1 MTTVQ
6 LDTKKLPTSSKELS
20 YPVPTNIHLI
30 WVAPLPKA
38 VQCERIKEWA
48 HKKSNVTVYL
58 WVDSKL
64 FDTGNRNELDS
75 SEISL
80 TDNLSNKTKE
90 CASRAKV
97 NSNLRRFPPTMGA
110 QGYYHTGGVISDL
123 KRFNELVTN
132 LQVLSNIQVKDLS
145 DRHDIRL
152 MNRNAYQYQR
162 TKRDT
167 AVALKIVRDDI
178 LHQYGGVCV
187 DVALLT

>member
-1 MTTVQ
+1 MTIVQ
-6 LDTKKLPTSSKELS
+6 LDTQKLPTSSKELS

-38 VQCERIKEWA
+38 VQCERIKEWV

-64 FDTGNRNELDS
+64 FDTGNRNELNS

-80 TDNLSNKTKE
+80 TDNLFNKTKE
-90 CASRAKV
+90 CASRATV
-97 NSNLRRFPPTMGA
+97 NSNLRCFPPTMGA

-167 AVALKIVRDDI
+167 AVALKIVREEI

-187 DVALLT
+187 DVAF

>member
-38 VQCERIKEWA
+38 VQCERIKEWV

-64 FDTGNRNELDS
+64 FDTVNRNELDS

-90 CASRAKV
+90 SASRAKV
-97 NSNLRRFPPTMGA
+97 NSNLRCFPPTMAA
-110 QGYYHTGGVISDL
+110 QNRVQPRSGYSRRYLLAPRYMITRTRACRS
-123 KRFNELVTN
+123 
-132 LQVLSNIQVKDLS
+132 VLRYWTSWLATS
-145 DRHDIRL
+145 
-152 MNRNAYQYQR
+152 
-162 TKRDT
+162 
-167 AVALKIVRDDI
+167 
-178 LHQYGGVCV
+178 
-187 DVALLT
+187 